1 VTIVIGYVVG
11 VILCTGALWFVA
23 GRNFV
28 AQRDPSVNLADTAG
42 KQVGIMSGLAG
53 YAVTGMVLLVTL
65 GRSLSDTSSNAYT
78 TVVAMFFVSW
88 MAYAAT
94 AFLFANMTD
103 SDEEARRNPKHGFDV
118 PAAQFAGA
126 AATLEFAFGLGWLA
140 LRPLFQAFGLTRLA
154 DLVALI
160 LVGVAMASYGLVA
173 NQLHRSG
180 LGPGRVLVAIP
191 LLTVAAVAVYGLG
204 VGLLGYR
211 SDQAALELI
220 VAGFVVGAVS
230 FTFLVAL
237 NVLGAHIR
245 TARWLASD
253 RQLPRSRLRPGERAS
268 GRVPAA
274 RRPGPRLISRR

>member
-1 VTIVIGYVVG
+1 VTIVIGYVVAAA
-11 VILCTGALWFVA
+11 LCTAAIWLVA

-28 AQRDPSVNLADTAG
+28 AQRDPAVNLADTAG

-65 GRSLSDTSSNAYT
+65 GRSLSDTSSTAYT
-78 TVVAMFFVSW
+78 TVVTMFFVSW

-103 SDEEARRNPKHGFDV
+103 PDEEARRNPKHGFDV

-154 DLVALI
+154 DLVALV
-160 LVGVAMASYGLVA
+160 LVGVALASYGLVA

-180 LGPGRVLVAIP
+180 LGPGRVLVTIP
-191 LLTVAAVAVYGLG
+191 LLTVAAVVVYGLA
-204 VGLLGYR
+204 VGLLGLR
-211 SDQAALELI
+211 SDQAALDLI
-220 VAGFVVGAVS
+220 VAGFVVGAVA
-230 FTFLVAL
+230 FTFLIAL
-237 NVLGAHIR
+237 NVLGAHTQ
-245 TARWLASD
+245 TARWLA
-253 RQLPRSRLRPGERAS
+253 RTGGYFVLAYVQANVLLVGFLLLAVL
-268 GRVPAA
+268 GLA
-274 RRPGPRLISRR
+274 

>member
-1 VTIVIGYVVG
+1 VTIVIGYVVAAA
-11 VILCTGALWFVA
+11 LCIGAVWMVA

-28 AQRDPSVNLADTAG
+28 AQRDPAVNLSDTAG

-65 GRSLSDTSSNAYT
+65 GRSLSDTSSTAYT

-88 MAYAAT
+88 MAYAGT

-103 SDEEARRNPKHGFDV
+103 HDEEARRNPKHGFDV

-160 LVGVAMASYGLVA
+160 LVGVALASYGLVA
-173 NQLHRSG
+173 NQVHRSG
-180 LGPGRVLVAIP
+180 LGPGRVLVAMP
-191 LLTVAAVAVYGLG
+191 LLTFAAVVVYGLV
-204 VGLLGYR
+204 VGSLGLR
-211 SDQAALELI
+211 SDQAALDLI
-220 VAGFVVGAVS
+220 VAGFIVGAIA
-230 FTFLVAL
+230 FTFLIAL
-237 NVLGAHIR
+237 NVLGAHVESARSLAR
-245 TARWLASD
+245 TGSYLVLAYV
-253 RQLPRSRLRPGERAS
+253 QANVLLVGFLLLAVL
-268 GRVPAA
+268 GLA
-274 RRPGPRLISRR
+274 